1 MTPTGERILARRSL
15 PSRIWMASGK
25 KIYNAVTRGFGW
37 SDGDGTGDRIEREGP
52 AILAALKSAPGVRDV
67 ALTHFPLPKKGTG
80 IYAFAEAPTLAD
92 PQTLAGLSSADLVQP
107 VAALP
112 RAADGTPRADLLSLI
127 AMNQMSELDARLA
140 GDSSLAEIVRPI
152 AAGRLNF
159 SDRRISRLER

>member
-1 MTPTGERILARRSL
+1 
-15 PSRIWMASGK
+15 
-25 KIYNAVTRGFGW
+25 
-37 SDGDGTGDRIEREGP
+37 
-52 AILAALKSAPGVRDV
+52 
-67 ALTHFPLPKKGTG
+67 
-80 IYAFAEAPTLAD
+80 
-92 PQTLAGLSSADLVQP
+92 LVQP

>member
-1 MTPTGERILARRSL
+1 M
-15 PSRIWMASGK
+15 
-25 KIYNAVTRGFGW
+25 
-37 SDGDGTGDRIEREGP
+37 
-52 AILAALKSAPGVRDV
+52 RDV

-80 IYAFAEAPTLAD
+80 IYAFAEAPTLGH
-92 PQTLAGLSSADLVQP
+92 PTLAGLSSADLVQP

-112 RAADGTPRADLLSLI
+112 GAADGTPRADLLSLI

-140 GDSSLAEIVRPI
+140 GDASLAEIVRPI